1 MCRTG
6 FFKLGCLCLLFGEV
20 VVRWWVCWSRGCI
33 HWERGRDGA
42 GDVGGS
48 STRKDSDQRD
58 AVRWDGMWSMESLDY
73 FGCDCDM
80 RTNVYIEKKL
90 TRV

>member
-58 AVRWDGMWSMESLDY
+58 AVRWDVVDGEPRL
-73 FGCDCDM
+73 FRM
-80 RTNVYIEKKL
+80 RLRYAHECL
-90 TRV
+90 H